1 MKLLNSAILATAL
14 CFPLA
19 GCGGGEPPG
28 ETEAP
33 TDVGGVP
40 AESDMQ
46 PAETAPPLEA
56 PK

>member
-1 MKLLNSAILATAL
+1 MKLLNMAVLATAL

-19 GCGGGEPPG
+19 GCGGAPSEN
-28 ETEAP
+28 EAP
-33 TDVGGVP
+33 TDVGEVP
-40 AESDMQ
+40 AESEMA

>member
-1 MKLLNSAILATAL
+1 MKFLNLAILATAL

-19 GCGGGEPPG
+19 GCGGDPAPG
-28 ETEAP
+28 ENEAP
-33 TDVGGVP
+33 TDVGEPGEM
-40 AESDMQ
+40 A

>member
-1 MKLLNSAILATAL
+1 MKLLNLAILATAL

-19 GCGGGEPPG
+19 GCGGDPAPG
-28 ETEAP
+28 EHEAP
-33 TDVGGVP
+33 TDVGEAP
-40 AESDMQ
+40 AEME

>member
-1 MKLLNSAILATAL
+1 MKFLNLAILATAL

-28 ETEAP
+28 ENEAP
-33 TDVGGVP
+33 TDVGEAPGETEP
-40 AESDMQ
+40 